1 MTRMRAVI
9 VTFAVAVASI
19 AGDQADRP
27 LPLMASSAIVG
38 ACLPGVVP
46 LALGRVHELIN
57 DEAGQ

>member
-9 VTFAVAVASI
+9 VTAVRVASI

-27 LPLMASSAIVG
+27 LALMASSAIVG
-38 ACLPGVVP
+38 ACLRSVVP
-46 LALGRVHELIN
+46 LALGRVHELVN

>member
-1 MTRMRAVI
+1 MRAVI

-27 LPLMASSAIVG
+27 LALMASSAIVG
-38 ACLPGVVP
+38 ACLPGAVP
-46 LALGRVHELIN
+46 LALGRVHELVN

>member
-27 LPLMASSAIVG
+27 LALMASSAIVG
-38 ACLPGVVP
+38 VRA
-46 LALGRVHELIN
+46 GRG
-57 DEAGQ
+57 ATRARARP

>member
-1 MTRMRAVI
+1 MRAVI
-9 VTFAVAVASI
+9 VTFAVASI

-27 LPLMASSAIVG
+27 LALMASSAIVG

-46 LALGRVHELIN
+46 LALGRVHELVN

>member
-9 VTFAVAVASI
+9 VIALAVASN

-27 LPLMASSAIVG
+27 LALMASSAIVG
-38 ACLPGVVP
+38 ACLPGAVP
-46 LALGRVHELIN
+46 LALGRVHELVN